1 MLSNHDID
9 KPQGHTKLPDYVPV
23 GQFPKTP
30 LRDLFTA
37 ASADC
42 LNLLTRCLI
51 YDPKKRISAID
62 ALNHPYF
69 FALPYPSHPSKLPM
83 PAKKESNLQMDE
95 VDGNVD
101 FVPVG
106 PGVKANPPNKLKRK
120 LDDEDDSTRSIARRL
135 DFGQKG
141 SSDF

>member
-1 MLSNHDID
+1 MSQN
-9 KPQGHTKLPDYVPV
+9 HTKLPDYVPV

-37 ASADC
+37 ASADA
-42 LNLLTRCLI
+42 LNLLNRCLA
-51 YDPKKRISAID
+51 YDPKKRISARS

-69 FALPYPSHPSKLPM
+69 FAMPYPSHHTKLPK
-83 PAKKESNLQMDE
+83 PAQKESNVSQDE

-101 FVPVG
+101 FSGAG
-106 PGVKANPPNKLKRK
+106 PGVKANPPNRLKRK
-120 LDDEDDSTRSIARRL
+120 FSDEINDTRSIARRL

-141 SSDF
+141 SSSNS